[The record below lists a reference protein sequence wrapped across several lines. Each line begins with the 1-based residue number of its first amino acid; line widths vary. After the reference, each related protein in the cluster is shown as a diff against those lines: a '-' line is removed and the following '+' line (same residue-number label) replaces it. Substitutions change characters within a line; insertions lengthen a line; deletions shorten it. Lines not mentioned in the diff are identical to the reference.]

1 MILETIK
8 LNLLLSQ
15 RIWAIIWFVIVKAND
30 LGHSYPGK
38 QVFSG
43 LSFQSQHGMSLVLGR
58 NGSGKTTLMRILSG
72 LLAPKKGNVAWIR
85 DGKELGSSALLGQLT
100 LCSPDL
106 SLYHEL
112 TLNENVAFFARLS
125 NIPMP
130 SLDLWGLKKYSQT
143 AFSKLSS
150 GYKQR
155 AKLMVAFMGNPM
167 LLLLDEPE
175 QHLDSE
181 GLEMLTGHIEKRE
194 HPTIIATNNPWKGWP
209 VLASL

>member
-15 RIWAIIWFVIVKAND
+15 RIWAIIGNVIVKAND

-43 LSFQSQHGMSLVLGR
+43 LSFQSRHEIGLVLGR

-72 LLAPKKGNVAWIR
+72 LLAPKKGSLAWTR
-85 DGKELGSSALLGQLT
+85 DGKDLACGALLGQLA

-112 TLNENVAFFARLS
+112 TLNENVAFFAQLS
-125 NIPMP
+125 SVPMP
-130 SLDLWGLKKYSQT
+130 NLDSWGLKKFSQT

-155 AKLMVAFMGNPM
+155 AKLMVAFMGNPS

-175 QHLDSE
+175 QHLDKE
-181 GLEMLTGHIEKRE
+181 GLELLTSHIEKRE

-209 VLASL
+209 ILASL

>member
-1 MILETIK
+1 
-8 LNLLLSQ
+8 
-15 RIWAIIWFVIVKAND
+15 VIVKAND

-43 LSFQSQHGMSLVLGR
+43 LSFHSQPGIGLVLGR
-58 NGSGKTTLMRILSG
+58 NGSGKTTLMRILAG
-72 LLAPKKGNVAWIR
+72 LLAQKKGKVSWEQ
-85 DGKELGSSALLGQLT
+85 DGKELDSGALLGLLT

-112 TLNENVAFFARLS
+112 TLNENVAFFAQLS

-143 AFSKLSS
+143 MFTKLSS

-155 AKLMVAFMGNPM
+155 AKLMIAFMGNPM

-175 QHLDSE
+175 QHLDKD
-181 GLEMLTGHIEKRE
+181 GLELLTSHIEKRE
-194 HPTIIATNNPWKGWP
+194 YQTIIATNNPWKGWP